1 MSPTAELDFLL
12 GGMVDGLLD
21 EPAVARL
28 EALLASD
35 AGARRRYRRFVAL
48 DAGLRWDYVAAAR
61 EPQPAAVARRRW
73 RPLAA
78 AAAALV
84 LLTCGAALWSARG
97 ALPALTVVDVAGG
110 SLTWSDDA
118 GERRALSGGEGLSS
132 GQLALDGA
140 SASARLR
147 FADGS
152 TVVLAG
158 DSAVALAGTG
168 QKLLRLTHGALSAD
182 VQPQPAGRPLLVRTG
197 TAELRVLGTRFTVTT
212 DAERTTLEVEHGR
225 VRLER
230 LADGQAVEVAAQQS
244 AVAGLDPARPML
256 AAHRDPPPQRWS
268 LDLAHLDAARW
279 TGTWVAPSAA
289 SPAFLSAAPYLAA
302 RTPQGA
308 PIVHYGVRI
317 SAPDEDGRPFVR
329 FAAGSTLTLRYRVA
343 HRTARTHFEV
353 MVCTHTAA
361 GAFGGT
367 FSAGVDTERSP
378 ADAEGWRSVALGV
391 AEFRPM
397 RASQPTMV
405 GCEAVFILP
414 RATWAGARL
423 EVAGVEVAGP

>member
-1 MSPTAELDFLL
+1 MSPTAELDVLL
-12 GGMVDGLLD
+12 NGLADDQLD
-21 EPAVARL
+21 EAALARL
-28 EALLASD
+28 EALLGAD
-35 AGARRRYRRFVAL
+35 AGARRRYRRFAAL
-48 DAGLRWDYVAAAR
+48 DVGLRWDYAAAAR
-61 EPQPAAVARRRW
+61 AAQPVPVARSRW

-78 AAAALV
+78 AAAALL
-84 LLTCGAALWSARG
+84 LLTCGALLWSAGG
-97 ALPALTVVDVAGG
+97 AVPALIVVDVAGG
-110 SLTWSDDA
+110 SLTWSDGTGA
-118 GERRALSGGEGLSS
+118 RRDLAGGEGLSS

-158 DSAVALAGTG
+158 DSVIALAGSA
-168 QKLLRLTHGALSAD
+168 QKLLHLTHGALSAD
-182 VQPQPAGRPLLVRTG
+182 VQPQPAGRPMLVRTG
-197 TAELRVLGTRFTVTT
+197 TAELRVIGTRFTVTT

-244 AVAGLDPARPML
+244 AVAGLDPAQPL
-256 AAHRDPPPQRWS
+256 VAAARAPTPPRWS

-279 TGTWVAPSAA
+279 TGTWVAPGAA
-289 SPAFLSAAPYLAA
+289 SPAYVRAAPYLAA

-329 FAAGSTLTLRYRVA
+329 FVAGSSLTLRYRVA
-343 HRTARTHFEV
+343 RRTGRTHFEV
-353 MVCTHTAA
+353 LVCTHTTA

-367 FSAGVDTERSP
+367 FSAGVDTAGSTP
-378 ADAEGWRSVALGV
+378 DADGWRTAVLGV

-414 RATWAGARL
+414 RATWAAAGL
-423 EVAGVEVAGP
+423 EVAAVEVAEP